1 MPAPPSWPLP
11 SIPRWFPPRGCRLD
25 LGKGSE
31 VKKPGSLVWLEQES
45 VWSVLDVSAT
55 VDDTVRLG
63 MEWEVM
69 QRLLSRFFSVFS
81 GSSAK
86 VFLLLVL
93 AVADASIPLHIATLL
108 LPLPLLLLL
117 GALPNPKLSFQS
129 PLSLKFSISV
139 SPKQESKPPSYVI
152 VVHIHINI
160 LNRSMLLPPEPS
172 LLKIDDLSLL

>member
-1 MPAPPSWPLP
+1 MDACSTIMATAFNSPVVPTTRMPAGS
-11 SIPRWFPPRGCRLD
+11 
-25 LGKGSE
+25 GKG
-31 VKKPGSLVWLEQES
+31 VGSQETWVSCMEQES

-160 LNRSMLLPPEPS
+160 LNTSMLPISSPS
-172 LLKIDDLSLL
+172 GALSP

>member
-1 MPAPPSWPLP
+1 MDACSTIMATAFNSPVVPTTRMPAGS
-11 SIPRWFPPRGCRLD
+11 
-25 LGKGSE
+25 GKG

-139 SPKQESKPPSYVI
+139 SPKQESRPPSYVI

-160 LNRSMLLPPEPS
+160 LNRSMLPISSPS
-172 LLKIDDLSLL
+172 GALSP

>member
-1 MPAPPSWPLP
+1 MATAFNSPVVPTTRMPAGS
-11 SIPRWFPPRGCRLD
+11 
-25 LGKGSE
+25 GKGVGSQETWVSCMAWTRISVVCSGRERYCWWYSE
-31 VKKPGSLVWLEQES
+31 AGDGE
-45 VWSVLDVSAT
+45 
-55 VDDTVRLG
+55 
-63 MEWEVM
+63 EVM

-160 LNRSMLLPPEPS
+160 LNRSMLPISSPS
-172 LLKIDDLSLL
+172 GALSP

>member
-1 MPAPPSWPLP
+1 M
-11 SIPRWFPPRGCRLD
+11 
-25 LGKGSE
+25 
-31 VKKPGSLVWLEQES
+31 
-45 VWSVLDVSAT
+45 WSVLDVSAT

-129 PLSLKFSISV
+129 PLSEDAGWI
-139 SPKQESKPPSYVI
+139 
-152 VVHIHINI
+152 
-160 LNRSMLLPPEPS
+160 
-172 LLKIDDLSLL
+172 